1 MNDIYVGQPF
11 SDSYLEHYGVLGM
24 KWGVRRYQNKDGTL
38 TSKGKKRY
46 GNKTNKDKKVLTDK
60 QKRALVIGASAI
72 GATLAIYGV
81 YRYSSNLSELS
92 RPHVST
98 FKFGTNL
105 DINSLSTTPIVI
117 SKTTKLQ
124 RMSTKSVEDFAEEGK
139 RIFASFEKSDNH
151 IYKAKMPDFFKR
163 WKNEGIIEESTPYVH
178 SLRLK
183 RDIKLASD
191 KDVADAYMKVNNLTS
206 IDQGRYQQF
215 MRLLGDSDNK
225 VVKAFTSELVSK
237 GFDGMI
243 DYNDAGIIANKPALV
258 FNPKEVIASDKSRK
272 LRSVEKII
280 NILTY

>member
-1 MNDIYVGQPF
+1 MNDIYVGQLF

-24 KWGVRRYQNKDGTL
+24 KWGVRRYQNADGSLTL
-38 TSKGKKRY
+38 KGKKRY
-46 GNKTNKDKKVLTDK
+46 GNKTHKDKKGLTDK
-60 QKRALVIGASAI
+60 QKKALIIGASTI
-72 GATLAIYGV
+72 GATLAIYGA

-92 RPHVST
+92 RPHVAS
-98 FKFGTNL
+98 FEFGTNL
-105 DINSLSTTPIVI
+105 DINSLSTTPTVI

-139 RIFASFEKSDNH
+139 RIFASFEKGDNH
-151 IYKAKMPDFFKR
+151 IYKAQMPRFFKR
-163 WKNEGIIEESTPYVH
+163 WKNEGIVKDSTPYVH
-178 SLRLK
+178 SLKLK

-258 FNPKEVIASDKSRK
+258 FNPKEVIAFDKSRK
-272 LRSVEKII
+272 LRSVEKFI

>member
-191 KDVADAYMKVNNLTS
+191 KDVADAYIKVNNLTS

>member
-1 MNDIYVGQPF
+1 MNNIYVGQLF

-163 WKNEGIIEESTPYVH
+163 WKNEGIIEKSTPYVH

-272 LRSVEKII
+272 LRSVEKFI